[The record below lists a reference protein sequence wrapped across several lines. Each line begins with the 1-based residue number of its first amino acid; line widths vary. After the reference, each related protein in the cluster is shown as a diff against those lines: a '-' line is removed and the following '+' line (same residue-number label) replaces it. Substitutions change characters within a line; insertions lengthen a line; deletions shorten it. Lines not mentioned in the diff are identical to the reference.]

1 MPMSFLPTTGSIG
14 EMSLLR
20 PDAPFGEPAFAL
32 SSDQIATV
40 IDLVCQG
47 AREAQS
53 EIKSGL
59 LEVPISMIV
68 RKAMRRVKKVLSLSN
83 LEIRGEHELEDMA
96 TTDAT
101 ILGRIDITLKFMHQ
115 FGDEDA
121 YVSIE
126 CKRVGSGY
134 STLNANYV
142 SRGVDRFVTGQYAAG
157 HEWGFMLGY
166 ILALPVESVV
176 KTIDDHLQKTYGETA
191 KLTPEAAH
199 ALSLAILEG
208 ALFQKGDHTIR
219 MKHIFVD
226 MTSAA

>member
-1 MPMSFLPTTGSIG
+1 
-14 EMSLLR
+14 MSLLT
-20 PDAPFGEPAFAL
+20 PDVPFGQPPFAL
-32 SSDQIATV
+32 SGDQITTI
-40 IDLVCQG
+40 IDLLCAG

-68 RKAMRRVKKVLSLSN
+68 RKAMRRVKKLLSLSN

-115 FGDEDA
+115 FRDEDA
-121 YVSIE
+121 YVAIE

-134 STLNANYV
+134 SMLNANYV

-166 ILALPVESVV
+166 ILALPIESVV
-176 KTIDDHLQKTYGETA
+176 NTIDDHLQKAYGQTA

-208 ALFQKGDHTIR
+208 ALPQTGDHTIR